1 MSNIKII
8 ITNCFF
14 PTLTET
20 FITRVD
26 MSDLNEVEM
35 AIDEC
40 CGQFLD
46 MHNDII
52 NAKLSDLDLETIAEE
67 FCYIVEEVV

>member
-1 MSNIKII
+1 MNNIKII

-14 PTLTET
+14 PTITET

-35 AIDEC
+35 AVDEC

-46 MHNDII
+46 MYNDVI
-52 NAKLSDLDLETIAEE
+52 NAKLSDLDLETIAEG
-67 FCYIVEEVV
+67 FCYVVEEVM